1 HYTKEYYLEIIEKA
15 KKEVPGIAFSTD
27 LMIGFPGETEEDLL
41 DTLDVVEKV
50 RYDSAF
56 TFIYYKIHL

>member
-1 HYTKEYYLEIIEKA
+1 
-15 KKEVPGIAFSTD
+15 
-27 LMIGFPGETEEDLL
+27 MIGFPGETEEDLL

-56 TFIYYKIHL
+56 TFIYSKRQELLLLKWKIKYQKI